1 MDLVRQEKGLAML
14 ARGMS
19 VLEVSEELVVDP
31 STVRRWRARARSI
44 QEGTVGVSTPTQQGQ
59 GQGRESDGTLSLDQI
74 LEKIKAVNQDDVE
87 IGSMTLNEMT
97 MALLVAKAANELSL
111 SRSRDIKA
119 KVDAGMMVDRA
130 AVRRLVAQVKIR
142 QERYGLMNRQLW
154 HAVANKSVTDIQK
167 VCEGLQQQLSS
178 TIDSLIRTFEAT
190 QGEING

>member
-31 STVRRWRARARSI
+31 STVRRWRARARAV
-44 QEGTVGVSTPTQQGQ
+44 QERTVGGAPTSTSAQG
-59 GQGRESDGTLSLDQI
+59 GGDRESDGTLSLDQI

-190 QGEING
+190 QGEIR

>member
-1 MDLVRQEKGLAML
+1 MDLIRQEKGLSML

-31 STVRRWRARARSI
+31 STVRRWRARARTT
-44 QEGTVGVSTPTQQGQ
+44 QERTVGVSAQ